1 LQQQRQQ
8 QQVIPFHQRAAIFRR
23 LMDSEKY
30 KAHAA
35 GAAID
40 IFGVGGAAG
49 VRIRVRRPYLFE
61 DSFLALNEL
70 GGRLR
75 QRVQITFVNEHGVEE
90 AGIDGGGVLKEFM
103 DSLTKVT

>member
-1 LQQQRQQ
+1 
-8 QQVIPFHQRAAIFRR
+8 VIPFHQRAAIFRR